1 MAINASQLQMLKQEK
16 RRTTMYNPQ
25 NKDFSLMSD
34 LIKAI
39 KAVFTVTI
47 PTLIYQIILIKKYN
61 ADNLLIDTQFSYILY

>member
-16 RRTTMYNPQ
+16 RRTTMDNPQ